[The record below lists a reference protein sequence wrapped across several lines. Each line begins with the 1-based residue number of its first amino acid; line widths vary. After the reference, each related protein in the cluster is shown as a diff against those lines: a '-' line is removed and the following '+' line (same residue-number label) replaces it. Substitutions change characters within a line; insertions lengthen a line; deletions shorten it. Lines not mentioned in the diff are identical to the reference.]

1 MPNINDKLKIE
12 ERNERTVRLWP
23 EGMYFKAYERS
34 AYLFVNKLKDY
45 HPCRSYVILA
55 ERDVVSIKFP
65 QTVLETLG
73 VNHQKADDG
82 SVVIKFDT
90 VIDEQQFLL
99 WREALPLSEAKKKS
113 PKKKAVEKVDE
124 NQEDVNQVDR
134 LRDPEQGHKP
144 VPLIHPAPDS
154 APSPEQEVADRIRGL
169 NLESATPM
177 ECMLLLIELKKRLSH
192 G

>member
-82 SVVIKFDT
+82 SVVIKFDM

-113 PKKKAVEKVDE
+113 PKKAVAPVVDVKPVVETAPVEKPVAPMGADT
-124 NQEDVNQVDR
+124 
-134 LRDPEQGHKP
+134 PES
-144 VPLIHPAPDS
+144 V
-154 APSPEQEVADRIRGL
+154 VVRRISEF
-169 NLESATPM
+169 NLAMATPM
-177 ECMLLLIELKKRLSH
+177 QCMLMLSELQTLLKQGDGH
-192 G
+192 